1 MNIDHTFV
9 INLKHRKDRKKNMI
23 KQLKKVDLQTYEF
36 FDAIRPTTLD
46 LEAWNPYFLNPIPD
60 WFKLTGGNELKYKIG
75 CLGCLLS
82 HMEVI
87 KLSIERNYERVLI
100 LEDDTEF
107 QLETSLSSYLKD
119 VTPRAFGLFYLAGN
133 HRGSKIEK
141 VDDVLKVEGTYTTGS
156 YIIDKSV
163 MSYIVQHIQGFTREI
178 DVFYAN
184 VIQKKFPCYCVYPH
198 ITKQAEGYSDIV
210 QKEVCYNLN
219 ISM

>member
-23 KQLKKVDLQTYEF
+23 KQLKKVHLQTYEF
-36 FDAIRPTTLD
+36 FDAIRPSTLD

-60 WFKLTGGNELKYKIG
+60 WFKITGGNELKYKIG

-119 VTPRAFGLFYLAGN
+119 VSPRAFGLFYLAGN

>member
-1 MNIDHTFV
+1 
-9 INLKHRKDRKKNMI
+9 
-23 KQLKKVDLQTYEF
+23 
-36 FDAIRPTTLD
+36 
-46 LEAWNPYFLNPIPD
+46 
-60 WFKLTGGNELKYKIG
+60 
-75 CLGCLLS
+75 
-82 HMEVI
+82 
-87 KLSIERNYERVLI
+87 
-100 LEDDTEF
+100 
-107 QLETSLSSYLKD
+107 LKD

>member
-184 VIQKKFPCYCVYPH
+184 VIQKKSPCYCVYPH